1 MEELHVSSLTIK
13 DGSVVL
19 SQEVLI
25 REEIEMV
32 HQGAG
37 HKERQGAL
45 ER

>member
-1 MEELHVSSLTIK
+1 MKEPCLSLTVK

-19 SQEVLI
+19 SQEVLV

-37 HKERQGAL
+37 HQERQGAL